1 MTEERK
7 HSVRW
12 EVGMFKTERVGETWG
27 WGLKSRVLGNC
38 QAEAGNLPHIW
49 GQPELCR
56 AVGVAWTSIDFQE
69 LGLIVTDT
77 VWGHW
82 RWHSRESGCV
92 CELSVS
98 WVCAAEASWTEKDWR
113 ADSAVKTTSCSRQ
126 GLGFSSWHSDGSSR
140 PSVTLVPGALMPSSG
155 IHKYQPLPHGVQTNM
170 QALTHTYRV
179 SQS

>member
-56 AVGVAWTSIDFQE
+56 AVGMAWTSIDFQE

-92 CELSVS
+92 CELSVRCGGFLNRERLES
-98 WVCAAEASWTEKDWR
+98 WLRRKDHFLLLSRTWVQFLALR
-113 ADSAVKTTSCSRQ
+113 WKLTAICDS
-126 GLGFSSWHSDGSSR
+126 
-140 PSVTLVPGALMPSSG
+140 SSG
-155 IHKYQPLPHGVQTNM
+155 GSDAFFWNPQVPASPPWCTNKH
-170 QALTHTYRV
+170 AGPYTYI
-179 SQS
+179 